1 MLTSTKANNDNN
13 SQTIAPLTGSTGT
26 TTDKRSMTNDNRRSV
41 DSVFAGLGF
50 DVCFLDDAHT
60 KKKPN
65 LKTKNMKAPRVLHI
79 DDDSDLVDAVTSRLK
94 ASGYRVSCALDGM
107 TGMQSAL
114 LYGADA
120 IILDYDMP
128 NGRGDAVIDLL
139 KANQNT
145 NNIPIVVLTAIEKKN
160 LKRNLLAKGAD
171 VFMTKPFEY
180 EELQSTIADL
190 IAQDND

>member
-1 MLTSTKANNDNN
+1 MLTSSETKHNN
-13 SQTIAPLTGSTGT
+13 SLQTTSNPNNSVDTLIEETGKSEDT
-26 TTDKRSMTNDNRRSV
+26 RRGV

-50 DVCFLDDAHT
+50 DVCFLDDSHT
-60 KKKPN
+60 SKKPN
-65 LKTKNMKAPRVLHI
+65 LKPSAIKQPRVLHI

-94 ASGYRVSCALDGM
+94 SSGYRVSCALDGM
-107 TGMQSAL
+107 SGMQTAL

-139 KANQNT
+139 KGNERT
-145 NNIPIVVLTAIEKKN
+145 SHIPIVVLTAIEKKN
-160 LKRNLLAKGAD
+160 LKRELLGKGAD

-180 EELQSTIADL
+180 HELQDTIANL
-190 IAQDND
+190 IARDND